1 MFSAFLFALHLNDKE
16 LELVRSE
23 KQLVLVRSKK
33 RLELDGW

>member
-23 KQLVLVRSKK
+23 KQL
-33 RLELDGW
+33 ELDGL